1 MIDVVHSWFI
11 YSPELVVTQRTS
23 NTLHPGLPFKAASL
37 EGEKDK
43 AQKMLTLYKVMN

>member
-1 MIDVVHSWFI
+1 MIDAVHSWFI

-37 EGEKDK
+37 EGEKRQSTEDVN
-43 AQKMLTLYKVMN
+43 LYKVMN